1 MCMWL
6 QRLSKLLAEL
16 PCLGQAWSVIKLT
29 TLNQVYCYGGFCFFF
44 KLNGENIFC
53 RFLKEFPIFKT
64 HCLTQKGK
72 KKRRNVK
79 GKEQRKRLISEIKQ
93 FYRLLRDNRQDPE
106 HDRQITTSLCLLL
119 LLLCF
124 KLQKWS
130 TALIKWWKKPTKKP
144 KPKTWQVVTIYS
156 HLSLLSYGW

>member
-1 MCMWL
+1 MA
-6 QRLSKLLAEL
+6 SKAFQITGWAPLPWAGLICDKTDHIKPSLLL
-16 PCLGQAWSVIKLT
+16 WR
-29 TLNQVYCYGGFCFFF
+29 FFFFF